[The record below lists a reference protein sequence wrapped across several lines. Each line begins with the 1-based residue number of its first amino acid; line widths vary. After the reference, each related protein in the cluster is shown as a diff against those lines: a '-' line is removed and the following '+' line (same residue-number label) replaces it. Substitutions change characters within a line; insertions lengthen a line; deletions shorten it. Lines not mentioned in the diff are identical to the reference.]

1 MNINELLD
9 KCINEKLIDLTISN
23 VKKKGGEIAVK
34 VKIRPVI
41 LKDELVFQVS
51 EFIGQKVYHKN
62 VRCNEVKKLIIK
74 LITDVYKQ
82 AQFNMTDA
90 SAQVLSG
97 NNGNLTIKYKR
108 SAKQKEQKDLSHNR
122 SKKYILKEGVPVG
135 F

>member
-62 VRCNEVKKLIIK
+62 VMRLKSLLLSLLQMYINRHSLI
-74 LITDVYKQ
+74 
-82 AQFNMTDA
+82 
-90 SAQVLSG
+90 
-97 NNGNLTIKYKR
+97 
-108 SAKQKEQKDLSHNR
+108 
-122 SKKYILKEGVPVG
+122 
-135 F
+135 

>member
-1 MNINELLD
+1 MYCRILIKSIGMRIILNINELLD

-62 VRCNEVKKLIIK
+62 VSC
-74 LITDVYKQ
+74 
-82 AQFNMTDA
+82 
-90 SAQVLSG
+90 
-97 NNGNLTIKYKR
+97 
-108 SAKQKEQKDLSHNR
+108 
-122 SKKYILKEGVPVG
+122 
-135 F
+135 